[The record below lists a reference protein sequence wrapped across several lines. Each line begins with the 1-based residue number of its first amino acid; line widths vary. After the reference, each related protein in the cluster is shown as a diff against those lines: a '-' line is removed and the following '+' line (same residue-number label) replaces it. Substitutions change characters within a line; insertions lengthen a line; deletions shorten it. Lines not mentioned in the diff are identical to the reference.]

1 MLINQK
7 WPAYVIRCALLSQI
21 RMIATYV
28 LFSIALSW
36 LRFRASLQ
44 TSRGHCSYYGNELL
58 PCSIRKYMYLFTKKS
73 QATNYIVL
81 IIFILLLHFP
91 KKGFRSKIKWHNRK
105 GYIILTELVKRHKY
119 TRYRRKIKNLKQ
131 LLDQITLT
139 RLTIDPNIITSSQL
153 LPFCLASSQSSLLGS
168 SFVGVNVISRYVW
181 FPHLLT
187 RQLSGC
193 RANAQRSY
201 QFSQDLYTLYAS
213 DCVMMLIVSEWSF
226 ASMDMC
232 ELSNRIGGFNVI
244 ERSC

>member
-1 MLINQK
+1 MVTLSRFSSNFARSLLILWEWTFTLQYSK
-7 WPAYVIRCALLSQI
+7 I
-21 RMIATYV
+21 YV
-28 LFSIALSW
+28 LVYKEISS
-36 LRFRASLQ
+36 
-44 TSRGHCSYYGNELL
+44 NELH
-58 PCSIRKYMYLFTKKS
+58 SAY
-73 QATNYIVL
+73 YI
-81 IIFILLLHFP
+81 ILLLHFP
-91 KKGFRSKIKWHNRK
+91 KKGFRSNIKWHNRK

-139 RLTIDPNIITSSQL
+139 RLTIDPNIFTSSQL

-168 SFVGVNVISRYVW
+168 SFVGVNVISRFVW